1 MHSRFK
7 LKKRA
12 ILCVAAVCFASVIS
26 FSGCKGEDGA
36 PTVSKT
42 DDYPASSLVMTS
54 SQADSLEKALSV
66 KLYYQANG
74 ESLMISE
81 TALVEFDSHDK
92 RVSKLAGEIVNKLM
106 EGPSNAS
113 LLVSLVPKETEVK
126 SISLKNGTLK
136 IDVNSAFT
144 EGISQDAELA
154 RLAVYS
160 IVNTLTELKDV
171 ERVEFT
177 CNGDPISPL
186 PCGFEFRAFERDL
199 SIVQSDETASVKDES
214 RYDET
219 FYENVDLE

>member
-1 MHSRFK
+1 MYCGFK
-7 LKKRA
+7 LKKGA
-12 ILCVAAVCFASVIS
+12 ILCVAAVCFASVIG

-36 PTVSKT
+36 PTVSEI

-74 ESLMISE
+74 EPLMISE

-219 FYENVDLE
+219 FYEDVDLE